1 MKEQIV
7 KSIMLT
13 GGLKLNDSEPLG
25 EDEDDI
31 PVPKSEFMEDEPQ
44 DDSTNTITNVTA
56 QDLKLAIPK
65 DKTSLF
71 DKNWIELENDSSL
84 AKLVFN
90 DYDTIVFAYKDEYF
104 YVTEAIYND

>member
-13 GGLKLNDSEPLG
+13 GGLKLNDSEPL
-25 EDEDDI
+25 EDDEDDI
-31 PVPKSEFMEDEPQ
+31 PVPRSELMEDEPQ
-44 DDSTNTITNVTA
+44 DDSTNTITNVTT

-71 DKNWIELENDSSL
+71 DKNWIELTDDSSL

-90 DYDTIVFAYKDEYF
+90 DYDTIVFAYKDEDF